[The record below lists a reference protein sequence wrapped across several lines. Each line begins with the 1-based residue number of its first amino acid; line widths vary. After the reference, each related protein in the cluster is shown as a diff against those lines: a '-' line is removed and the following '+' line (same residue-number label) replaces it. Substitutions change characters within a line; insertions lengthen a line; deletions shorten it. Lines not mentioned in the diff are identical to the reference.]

1 MKIVCIV
8 LGSGSST
15 RFGNNQSKLFY
26 KVKYHSVIEHTLK
39 NISKSFSKDCLY
51 ITIPKKITKKE
62 KSVLSKYTENALILG
77 GSTRYKSLMKA
88 LKCIDTAKY
97 KYLMVHDAA
106 RPNTS
111 VALVTKL
118 IDNIKKNKYD
128 AVVPALQIIDT
139 LKKDNKTVNRNLYKT
154 TQTPQI
160 FKIKEFL
167 SCSNKINTV
176 MTDDVQLIENRKH
189 VKIKY
194 IDGDYEN
201 LKITA
206 KNDINLFKNYL
217 YYRSKIGNG
226 FDIHKLGKG
235 NYLSIGGIKIKSNYK
250 AIGHSDGDVVLHSV
264 IDALLGANAKGDIG
278 KFFPPLKKYKN
289 ISSIEL
295 LNKIK
300 NKIDLNNSVII
311 NLDITIICQKIR
323 LEKYKAPIKNNL
335 SKLLKCNKNL
345 INIKGK
351 TADKIGIF
359 GKSEAIG
366 CWATINLIN

>member
-15 RFGNNQSKLFY
+15 RFGGIESKLFY
-26 KVKYHSVIEHTLK
+26 KVKNHSILEHTLK
-39 NISKSFSKDCLY
+39 NISKSISKDCLY

-62 KSVLSKYTENALILG
+62 KSALSKYTENALILG
-77 GSTRYKSLMKA
+77 GSTRYKSLKNA
-88 LKCIDTAKY
+88 INCIDMTKY
-97 KYLMVHDAA
+97 KYLMIHDAA

-154 TQTPQI
+154 SQTPQI

-167 SCSNKINTV
+167 NYSKERNIIT
-176 MTDDVQLIENRKH
+176 TDDVQLIENIKNI
-189 VKIKY
+189 KIKY
-194 IDGDYEN
+194 IDGDFEN
-201 LKITA
+201 LKITT
-206 KNDINLFKNYL
+206 KNDINVFKKYLFYK
-217 YYRSKIGNG
+217 SKIGNG

-235 NYLSIGGIKIKSNYK
+235 NYISIGGIKIKSNYR
-250 AIGHSDGDVVLHSV
+250 AIGHSDGDVVLHSL

-300 NKIDLNNSVII
+300 RIIDLDNIVII
-311 NLDITIICQKIR
+311 NLDITVICQKIR
-323 LEKYKAPIKNNL
+323 LEKYKAAIKNNL
-335 SKLLKCNKNL
+335 SKLLKCNKDL
-345 INIKGK
+345 INIKAK
-351 TADKIGIF
+351 TADNVGIF

>member
-15 RFGNNQSKLFY
+15 RFGDKISKLFY
-26 KVKYHSVIEHTLK
+26 KVKNYTIIEHTLK
-39 NISKSFSKDCLY
+39 NISKSISKECLY

-62 KSVLSKYTENALILG
+62 KSVLLEYTENALILG
-77 GSTRYKSLMKA
+77 GSTRGESLANA
-88 LKCIDTAKY
+88 LKCIDTTKY
-97 KYLMVHDAA
+97 KYLMIHDAA

-111 VALVTKL
+111 LALVTKL

-160 FKIKEFL
+160 FKTKEFL
-167 SCSNKINTV
+167 SCINKINTD

-189 VKIKY
+189 VRIKY
-194 IDGDYEN
+194 VDGDYEN

-206 KNDINLFKNYL
+206 KNDIDVFKKYLFYK
-217 YYRSKIGNG
+217 SKIGNG

-235 NYLSIGGIKIKSNYK
+235 NCISIGGIKIKSNYK

>member
-15 RFGNNQSKLFY
+15 RFGNKKSKLFY
-26 KVKYHSVIEHTLK
+26 KVKKHSVIEHTLK
-39 NISKSFSKDCLY
+39 NISKSISKDCLY

-62 KSVLSKYTENALILG
+62 KSVLSKYTGNSLILG
-77 GSTRYKSLMKA
+77 GSTRYKSLVNA

-97 KYLMVHDAA
+97 KYLMIHDAA

-111 VALVTKL
+111 ISLVKKL
-118 IDNIKKNKYD
+118 IDNIKNDKYD

-139 LKKDNKTVNRNLYKT
+139 LKKNNKTVNRNLYKT
-154 TQTPQI
+154 SQTPQI

-167 SCSNKINTV
+167 NYNKKINIAA
-176 MTDDVQLIENRKH
+176 TDDVQLIENNKNIN
-189 VKIKY
+189 IKY

-201 LKITA
+201 LKITTQ
-206 KNDINLFKNYL
+206 NDINVFKKYL
-217 YYRSKIGNG
+217 LYKSKIGNG
-226 FDIHKLGKG
+226 FDIHQLGRG
-235 NYLSIGGIKIKSNYK
+235 EYISIGGIKIKSHYK
-250 AIGHSDGDVVLHSV
+250 AIGHSDGDVILHSI
-264 IDALLGANAKGDIG
+264 IDALLGATAKGDIG
-278 KFFPPLKKYKN
+278 TFFPPLKKYKN

-300 NKIDLNNSVII
+300 NKIDLENSIII
-311 NLDITIICQKIR
+311 NLDITVICQKIR
-323 LEKYKAPIKNNL
+323 LEKYKASIKNNL
-335 SKLLKCNKNL
+335 AKLLKCNKNL

-351 TADKIGIF
+351 TADNVGIF

>member
-15 RFGNNQSKLFY
+15 RFRNKNSKLFY
-26 KVKYHSVIEHTLK
+26 KVKNHSVIEHTLK
-39 NISKSFSKDCLY
+39 NISKSISKDCLY

-62 KSVLSKYTENALILG
+62 KSVLTKYTENALILG
-77 GSTRYKSLMKA
+77 GSTRYKSLVKA

-97 KYLMVHDAA
+97 KYLMIHDAA

-128 AVVPALQIIDT
+128 AVVPALQIRDT

-154 TQTPQI
+154 SQTPQI

-167 SCSNKINTV
+167 SYSKQKNIGT
-176 MTDDVQLIENRKH
+176 TDDVQLIENKKN

-194 IDGDYEN
+194 IDGDCEN
-201 LKITA
+201 LKITV
-206 KNDINLFKNYL
+206 KNDLNLFKKYL
-217 YYRSKIGNG
+217 FYKTKIGNG
-226 FDIHKLGKG
+226 FDIHRLGKG
-235 NYLSIGGIKIKSNYK
+235 TYISIGGIKIKSNYK

-264 IDALLGANAKGDIG
+264 IDALLGANSKGDIG

-300 NKIDLNNSVII
+300 NKIDIDNSVII
-311 NLDITIICQKIR
+311 NLDITVICQKIR
-323 LEKYKAPIKNNL
+323 LEKYKTPIKNNL
-335 SKLLKCNKNL
+335 SKLLRCNKNL

-351 TADKIGIF
+351 TADHVGIF

>member
-8 LGSGSST
+8 LGSGFST
-15 RFGNNQSKLFY
+15 RFGNKQSKLFY
-26 KVKYHSVIEHTLK
+26 KVKNHSIIEHTLK
-39 NISKSFSKDCLY
+39 NISKSISKDCLY

-77 GSTRYKSLMKA
+77 GSTRYKSLMNA
-88 LKCIDTAKY
+88 LGCIDKAKY
-97 KYLMVHDAA
+97 KYLMIHDAA

-118 IDNIKKNKYD
+118 IENIKKNKYD
-128 AVVPALQIIDT
+128 AVVPALKILDT
-139 LKKDNKTVNRNLYKT
+139 LKKDNETVNRNLYKT
-154 TQTPQI
+154 SQTPQI

-167 SCSNKINTV
+167 NHRKQINIIT
-176 MTDDVQLIENRKH
+176 TDDVQLIENKKN

-194 IDGDYEN
+194 INGDYEN
-201 LKITA
+201 LKITT
-206 KNDINLFKNYL
+206 KNDINAFRKYL
-217 YYRSKIGNG
+217 SYRSKIGNG

-235 NYLSIGGIKIKSNYK
+235 NYISIGGLKIKSNYK
-250 AIGHSDGDVVLHSV
+250 AIGHSDGDVILHSV
-264 IDALLGANAKGDIG
+264 IDALLGANTKGDIG
-278 KFFPPLKKYKN
+278 TFFPPLKKYKN

-300 NKIDLNNSVII
+300 NIINLDNLVII
-311 NLDITIICQKIR
+311 NLDITVICQKIR
-323 LEKYKAPIKNNL
+323 LEKYKSLIKNNL
-335 SKLLKCNKNL
+335 AKLLKCNKNL

-351 TADKIGIF
+351 TADNVGIF

-366 CWATINLIN
+366 CWATIHLIN

>member
-15 RFGNNQSKLFY
+15 RFGDKESKLFY
-26 KVKYHSVIEHTLK
+26 KVKNHSIIEHTLK
-39 NISKSFSKDCLY
+39 NISKSINKDCLY

-77 GSTRYKSLMKA
+77 GSTRSKSLINA
-88 LKCIDTAKY
+88 LKCIDIAKY
-97 KYLMVHDAA
+97 KFLMIHDAA

-118 IDNIKKNKYD
+118 IKNIKKNKYD
-128 AVVPALQIIDT
+128 AVVPALQVIDT
-139 LKKDNKTVNRNLYKT
+139 LKKDNKTVNRKLYRT
-154 TQTPQI
+154 SQTPQI

-167 SCSNKINTV
+167 NHSKQININT
-176 MTDDVQLIENRKH
+176 TDDVQLIENKKN

-194 IDGDYEN
+194 INGDYEN
-201 LKITA
+201 LKITT
-206 KNDINLFKNYL
+206 KKDINIFKKYLF
-217 YYRSKIGNG
+217 YRLKIGNG
-226 FDIHKLGKG
+226 FDIHKLDKG
-235 NYLSIGGIKIKSNYK
+235 NYISIGGIKIKSNYK

-264 IDALLGANAKGDIG
+264 IDALLGANTKGDIG
-278 KFFPPLKKYKN
+278 TFFPPLKKYKS

-295 LNKIK
+295 LNKIRDI
-300 NKIDLNNSVII
+300 IDLDNSVII

-323 LEKYKAPIKNNL
+323 LEKYKASIKNNL
-335 SKLLKCNKNL
+335 AKLLKCNKNL

-351 TADKIGIF
+351 TADNVGIF

-366 CWATINLIN
+366 CWATVNLIN